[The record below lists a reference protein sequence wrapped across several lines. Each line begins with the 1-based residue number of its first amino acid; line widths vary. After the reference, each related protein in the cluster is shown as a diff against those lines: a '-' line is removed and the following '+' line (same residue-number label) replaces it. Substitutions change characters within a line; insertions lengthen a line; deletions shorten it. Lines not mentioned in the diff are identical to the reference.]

1 MKAFLIG
8 GTGSGCGK
16 TTLTLGLLRALT
28 RRGLRVQPYKVGPD
42 YIDTGWHSAVSGVAS
57 RNLDA
62 FMLPQSTLNWLY
74 NQHAQAA
81 DVAVIEGVMGLYD
94 GYGTDPNYCSSAG
107 IAKQIGCPVILVI
120 DGKAV
125 STSAAA
131 TVMGFC
137 HFDPAVR
144 IAGVIVNRV
153 NSETHYQ
160 LLKQA
165 IETYTKIPVLGRIPT
180 LPSVSL
186 PERHLGLITAH
197 EQQGMDALWDTLAD
211 SLEQHIDLDRLLA
224 LSDVKPAPNACA
236 PALPAPESGRGLT
249 LALADDEAFHFYYP
263 DNLQLLE
270 QLGINIVRFSP
281 LRDAALPACQMVY
294 IGGGYPELHG
304 ETLAKNSSMRQS
316 LRDAHQRGVAIY
328 AECGGL
334 MYLGTTLK
342 DQSGNTHAM
351 TGIFPGES
359 RMEGRLK
366 RFGYCQATAMQDT
379 LLAAKGETLRGHEFH
394 YSDFHTDFP
403 PVFQFEKQRDGV
415 TQQRWQ
421 GGYQMGNTLASYL
434 HLHFYQHP
442 EMLSHW
448 LKRGRAL

>member
-62 FMLPQSTLNWLY
+62 FMLPQPTLNWLY
-74 NQHAQAA
+74 NQRAQAA

-107 IAKQIGCPVILVI
+107 MAKQIGCPVILVI

-165 IETYTKIPVLGRIPT
+165 IETYTKIPVLGRMPT

-197 EQQGMDALWDTLAD
+197 EQQGMDAIWDTLAD
-211 SLEQHIDLDRLLA
+211 SLEKHIDLDRLLA
-224 LSDVKPAPNACA
+224 LSDVQPAPNACA
-236 PALPAPESGRGLT
+236 PALPASESGRGLT

-351 TGIFPGES
+351 AGIFPGES

-366 RFGYCQATAMQDT
+366 RFGYCQATAMHDT
-379 LLAAKGETLRGHEFH
+379 LLAAEGETLRGHEFH
-394 YSDFHTDFP
+394 YSDFHTDLP
-403 PVFQFEKQRDGV
+403 PVFQFEKKRDGV
-415 TQQRWQ
+415 TQQRWL

-448 LKRGRAL
+448 LKRGQAL

>member
-28 RRGLRVQPYKVGPD
+28 RRGLQVQPYKVGPD

-62 FMLPQSTLNWLY
+62 FMLPQPTLNWLY

-107 IAKQIGCPVILVI
+107 MAKQIGCPVILVI

-165 IETYTKIPVLGRIPT
+165 IETYAKIPVIGRIPT

-197 EQQGMDALWDTLAD
+197 EQQDMDAIWDTLAD
-211 SLEQHIDLDRLLA
+211 SLEQHIDLDRLLS
-224 LSDVKPAPNACA
+224 LSDVQPAPNACA
-236 PALPAPESGRGLT
+236 P
-249 LALADDEAFHFYYP
+249 
-263 DNLQLLE
+263 
-270 QLGINIVRFSP
+270 
-281 LRDAALPACQMVY
+281 
-294 IGGGYPELHG
+294 
-304 ETLAKNSSMRQS
+304 
-316 LRDAHQRGVAIY
+316 
-328 AECGGL
+328 
-334 MYLGTTLK
+334 
-342 DQSGNTHAM
+342 
-351 TGIFPGES
+351 
-359 RMEGRLK
+359 
-366 RFGYCQATAMQDT
+366 
-379 LLAAKGETLRGHEFH
+379 
-394 YSDFHTDFP
+394 
-403 PVFQFEKQRDGV
+403 
-415 TQQRWQ
+415 
-421 GGYQMGNTLASYL
+421 
-434 HLHFYQHP
+434 
-442 EMLSHW
+442 
-448 LKRGRAL
+448 

>member
-28 RRGLRVQPYKVGPD
+28 RRGLQVQPYKVGPD

-62 FMLPQSTLNWLY
+62 FMLPQPTLNWLY

-94 GYGTDPNYCSSAG
+94 GYGTAPNYCSSAG
-107 IAKQIGCPVILVI
+107 MAKQIGCPVILVI

-165 IETYTKIPVLGRIPT
+165 IETYTKIPVLGRMPT

-270 QLGINIVRFSP
+270 QLGINIVRFRP
-281 LRDAALPACQMVY
+281 LRYAALPACQ
-294 IGGGYPELHG
+294 
-304 ETLAKNSSMRQS
+304 
-316 LRDAHQRGVAIY
+316 
-328 AECGGL
+328 
-334 MYLGTTLK
+334 
-342 DQSGNTHAM
+342 
-351 TGIFPGES
+351 
-359 RMEGRLK
+359 
-366 RFGYCQATAMQDT
+366 
-379 LLAAKGETLRGHEFH
+379 
-394 YSDFHTDFP
+394 
-403 PVFQFEKQRDGV
+403 
-415 TQQRWQ
+415 
-421 GGYQMGNTLASYL
+421 
-434 HLHFYQHP
+434 
-442 EMLSHW
+442 
-448 LKRGRAL
+448 

>member
-62 FMLPQSTLNWLY
+62 FMLPQPTLNWLY
-74 NQHAQAA
+74 NQRAQAA

-107 IAKQIGCPVILVI
+107 MAKQIGCPVILVI

-165 IETYTKIPVLGRIPT
+165 IETYTKIPVLGRMPT

-197 EQQGMDALWDTLAD
+197 EQQGMDAIWDTLAD
-211 SLEQHIDLDRLLA
+211 SLEKHIDLDRLLV
-224 LSDVKPAPNACA
+224 LSDVQPAPNACA

-366 RFGYCQATAMQDT
+366 RFGYCQATAMHDT
-379 LLAAKGETLRGHEFH
+379 LLAAEGETLRGHEFH

-415 TQQRWQ
+415 TQQRWL

-448 LKRGRAL
+448 LKRGQAL

>member
-62 FMLPQSTLNWLY
+62 FMLPQPTLNWLY
-74 NQHAQAA
+74 NQRAQAA

-107 IAKQIGCPVILVI
+107 MAKQIGCPVILVI

-165 IETYTKIPVLGRIPT
+165 IETYTKIPVLGRMPT

-197 EQQGMDALWDTLAD
+197 EQQGMDAIWDTLAD
-211 SLEQHIDLDRLLA
+211 SLEKHIDLDRLLA
-224 LSDVKPAPNACA
+224 LSDVQPAPNACA

-351 TGIFPGES
+351 AGIFPGES

-366 RFGYCQATAMQDT
+366 RFGYCQATAMHDT
-379 LLAAKGETLRGHEFH
+379 LLAAEGETLRGHEFH
-394 YSDFHTDFP
+394 YSDFHTDLP
-403 PVFQFEKQRDGV
+403 PVFQFEKQRDCV
-415 TQQRWQ
+415 TQQRWL

-448 LKRGRAL
+448 LKRGQAL

>member
-62 FMLPQSTLNWLY
+62 FMLPQPTLNWLY

-107 IAKQIGCPVILVI
+107 MAKQIGCPVILVI

-165 IETYTKIPVLGRIPT
+165 IETYTKIPVLGRMPT

-197 EQQGMDALWDTLAD
+197 E
-211 SLEQHIDLDRLLA
+211 I
-224 LSDVKPAPNACA
+224 
-236 PALPAPESGRGLT
+236 
-249 LALADDEAFHFYYP
+249 
-263 DNLQLLE
+263 
-270 QLGINIVRFSP
+270 
-281 LRDAALPACQMVY
+281 
-294 IGGGYPELHG
+294 
-304 ETLAKNSSMRQS
+304 
-316 LRDAHQRGVAIY
+316 
-328 AECGGL
+328 
-334 MYLGTTLK
+334 
-342 DQSGNTHAM
+342 
-351 TGIFPGES
+351 
-359 RMEGRLK
+359 
-366 RFGYCQATAMQDT
+366 
-379 LLAAKGETLRGHEFH
+379 
-394 YSDFHTDFP
+394 
-403 PVFQFEKQRDGV
+403 
-415 TQQRWQ
+415 
-421 GGYQMGNTLASYL
+421 
-434 HLHFYQHP
+434 
-442 EMLSHW
+442 
-448 LKRGRAL
+448 GRAHV